1 MRENNFFLDILETVL
16 SSLIVIFVIYMTIAV
31 PEQVSGSSM
40 EPNFYTGE
48 RILVE
53 KISKHFKDFERGEVV
68 VLNPP
73 GNDNV
78 DYIKRI
84 VGIPGDI
91 VKVMDCSIYISRDGK
106 KFKLDE
112 NYLLQGTCTE
122 GGPDLKD
129 GRSLKIENGLFLVM
143 GDNRDNSAD
152 SRFFGLVEQKRIVGR
167 AVFRFWP
174 LSKIGFI

>member
-1 MRENNFFLDILETVL
+1 MRENNFFLDILETIL
-16 SSLIVIFVIYMTIAV
+16 SSLIVIFIIYMTIAV

-40 EPNFYTGE
+40 EPNFHTGE

-91 VKVMDCSIYISRDGK
+91 IKV
-106 KFKLDE
+106 E
-112 NYLLQGTCTE
+112 NYLTQGTCTE

-129 GRSLKIENGLFLVM
+129 GRSLKIEDGSFLVM

-152 SRFFGLVEQKRIVGR
+152 SRVFGLVEQKRIVGR

-174 LSKIGFI
+174 LNRMGFI

>member
-16 SSLIVIFVIYMTIAV
+16 TSLIVLFIIYMTIAV

-53 KISKHFKDFERGEVV
+53 KISKHFRKFDRGDVV

-73 GNDNV
+73 GSENI

-91 VKVMDCSIYISRDGK
+91 IKVIDCSVYVSRDGK
-106 KFKLDE
+106 RFKLDE
-112 NYLLQGTCTE
+112 AYLSKDTCTE
-122 GGPDLKD
+122 GGPGLKD
-129 GRSLKIENGLFLVM
+129 GRSLKIETGYYLVM
-143 GDNRDNSAD
+143 GDNRSRSAD
-152 SRFFGLVEQKRIVGR
+152 SRVFGLVEGKKIVGR

-174 LSKIGFI
+174 LNRTGFI

>member
-1 MRENNFFLDILETVL
+1 MRENNFLLDILETVL
-16 SSLIVIFVIYMTIAV
+16 SSLIVLFIIYMTIAV

-40 EPNFYTGE
+40 EPNFHTGE

-53 KISKHFKDFERGEVV
+53 KVSKYFRNFERGMVI

-73 GNDNV
+73 GNDNI

-84 VGIPGDI
+84 VGVSGDI
-91 VKVMDCSIYISRDGK
+91 IKVIDCSIYVLRDGK

-112 NYLLQGTCTE
+112 SYLSQGTCTQ
-122 GGPDLKD
+122 GGPGLKD
-129 GRSLKIENGLFLVM
+129 GRSLKIENGFFLVM

-152 SRFFGLVEQKRIVGR
+152 SRVFGLVEQKRIVGR

-174 LSKIGFI
+174 LNRMGFI

>member
-1 MRENNFFLDILETVL
+1 MKENNFFLDILETVL
-16 SSLIVIFVIYMTIAV
+16 SSLIVIFIIYMTIAV

-40 EPNFYTGE
+40 EPNFHTGE

-53 KISKHFKDFERGEVV
+53 KISKHFKNFDRGEVI

-73 GNDNV
+73 GNDNI

-91 VKVMDCSIYISRDGK
+91 IKVMDCSVYVLRDGK
-106 KFKLDE
+106 RFKLDE
-112 NYLLQGTCTE
+112 NYLSKNTCTQ
-122 GGPDLKD
+122 GGPDLMD
-129 GRSLKIENGLFLVM
+129 GRSLKIESGLFLVM
-143 GDNRDNSAD
+143 GDNLDNSAD

-174 LSKIGFI
+174 LTRIGFI

>member
-1 MRENNFFLDILETVL
+1 MRENNFFLDILETIL
-16 SSLIVIFVIYMTIAV
+16 SSLIVIFIIYMTIAV

-40 EPNFYTGE
+40 EPNFHTGE

-84 VGIPGDI
+84 VGITGDI
-91 VKVMDCSIYISRDGK
+91 IKVMDCSVYVLRDSK
-106 KFKLDE
+106 RFKLDE
-112 NYLLQGTCTE
+112 NYLTQGTCTE

-129 GRSLKIENGLFLVM
+129 GRSLKIEDGSFL
-143 GDNRDNSAD
+143 
-152 SRFFGLVEQKRIVGR
+152 LI
-167 AVFRFWP
+167 
-174 LSKIGFI
+174 